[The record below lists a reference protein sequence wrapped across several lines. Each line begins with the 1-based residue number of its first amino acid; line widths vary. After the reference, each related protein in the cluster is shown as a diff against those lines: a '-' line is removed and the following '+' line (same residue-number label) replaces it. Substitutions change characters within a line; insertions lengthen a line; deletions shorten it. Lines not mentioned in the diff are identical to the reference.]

1 LYYCRADSHYF
12 NYRFF
17 LDLLHQYLIS
27 MKRSFT
33 FTLLFLTLILYKLTA
48 QDFMMQGWYWDYPKT
63 AAGANWADTL
73 RLKTADMGS
82 AGFTMMWLPPLSRTA
97 SGNWSNGY
105 DPKDLFD
112 YGEFGQGAT
121 GFGTRAGLDQLVTA
135 LNAQNIKPIADIV
148 YNHRD
153 GGSMEDNPGLKN
165 YTTSYYD
172 WNKAN
177 DGANPFPYDRMRVV
191 LPLGGTS
198 GNGAGD
204 YYFKFSSRSGH
215 SRFYNYEYK
224 LYFYTDK
231 VGWQNLTDIDE
242 AEPNGG
248 GDCDPDQPSTT
259 IALGRNILGT
269 IDNSGCRTDEF
280 KLTLTANDF
289 NAAGD
294 ALYITF
300 NNRNSG
306 YSDLYIYGIW
316 SVPRSANIVNDLYY
330 QTYTNYN
337 WVPSGRGK
345 MNWSFFKPNSDRD
358 TYLAG
363 DWDGMY
369 FYYDYDQFQTST
381 RDTLFAWT
389 RWNWSNVGIRG
400 FRMDAVKHFT
410 PQFVGDLLDN
420 LYDNSMIPPMV
431 VGEWYGTNTDELSGW
446 VNSVYSYMDN
456 DTKTGIA
463 PRIFDFSLREALRR
477 ACDEFGY
484 DVRNVF
490 GSSIVDQGK
499 LNGLNVVT
507 FANNHDF
514 RDGSGFASLI
524 QNDRI
529 LAYSYLLTNNQ
540 VGLPTVFYPD
550 FFGYPASGFSYH
562 PSDKSAKKTQ
572 ISQLMDIHKKYIF
585 GSSSRTYLNKAG
597 SGFENNAFGNNT
609 TLLVYQ
615 LKGGAEFK
623 NLLVAINFSG
633 SAISFNQQLDGI
645 AVGTKL
651 SELTGNSS
659 TPFTTVE
666 ALASGIPNS
675 VWIQVPARSYAIF
688 RVGAWSL
695 FTTGRSNI
703 SFSKNGTPASFTVWD
718 NASGT
723 IHNADLGTYTG
734 SDVLTLT
741 GYDIRTWKASGGDVT
756 GGTFYY
762 TIYPKGQR
770 PVSPVF
776 SSTAI
781 GFLEDIGGS
790 GTIDQKWGF
799 TSSLNLLTGLD
810 AGEYTLEFYSQ
821 MNGTDPIKSEYDNN
835 GGNAAN
841 YTAHFR
847 YNYVRSAAS
856 GLWSNTATWLDGV
869 IPSGSGITAEL
880 QDPVILDNDI
890 TLDSLLIRA
899 GTLTINPTGSLTVNG
914 TLDNSGTKAGLYLK
928 SDYLGTA
935 SLIHQTSG
943 IQATSERYF
952 NSWSSNYHGWH
963 FVSSPVN
970 NFALAGSDFIINPPE
985 EYDFFKWSE
994 SSGMWLNQKN
1004 AAHNITVFETGR
1016 GYLAAYQDAG
1026 IKEFTGSLNV
1036 ADVQIS
1042 GLTYT
1047 PASGAKGWHL
1057 LGNPFS
1063 SAISWNSGTWNKSV
1077 SIGGEP
1083 QLWDEAS
1090 ASYVTLIGGIIP
1102 AHNGFMVYTSENGG
1116 SLTIPANARVHTGQN
1131 WYKSGNEDADQI
1143 VLKVRDLTGNTAQQ
1157 TVIRFLPEA
1166 TEGFDLEYDSYFLT
1180 GYAPR
1185 FYSKAGDHRLA
1196 LNSLPANRAVSEI
1209 PLGFIK
1215 NDYSEFS
1222 LEAAGNLT
1230 GPGGSQVMLV
1240 DLKLNQV
1247 QNLSQNPLYNFTAAE
1262 NDDPERF
1269 VLKFSEVGIE
1279 ENHSEVINLFSA
1291 GNQVVIELTEIAKL
1305 SSMEVID
1312 IQGKKVF
1319 VSNLHF
1325 GVNNF
1330 YFPFQGLYFIRI
1342 FTSDKIITHKIILN

>member
-1 LYYCRADSHYF
+1 
-12 NYRFF
+12 
-17 LDLLHQYLIS
+17 

-33 FTLLFLTLILYKLTA
+33 ITLLFLVLVIYKLTA

-73 RLKTADMGS
+73 RLKTADLGN

-97 SGNWSNGY
+97 SGSWSNGY

-153 GGSMEDNPGLKN
+153 GGSMEDNPGLKT

-177 DGANPFPYDRMRVV
+177 NGANPFPYDRMRVV
-191 LPLGGTS
+191 LPLGGSS

-204 YYFKFSSRSGH
+204 YYFKFRSRSQH
-215 SRFYNYEYK
+215 SKFHNYEYRVH
-224 LYFYTDK
+224 FSTDL
-231 VGWQNLTDIDE
+231 VGHLGPPNITE
-242 AEPNGG
+242 SEPNGG
-248 GDCDPDQPSTT
+248 GDCSEAFNT
-259 IALGRNILGT
+259 IALGRNIDGS
-269 IDNSGCRTDEF
+269 IDSYGCGIDEF
-280 KLTLTANDF
+280 KLTLNAGDF

-294 ALYITF
+294 ALYISF
-300 NNRNSG
+300 NSRNSG
-306 YSDLYIYGIW
+306 YSDLYIHGIW

-345 MNWSFFKPNSDRD
+345 MNWSFFKPNSDRE
-358 TYLAG
+358 TYLSG

-389 RWNWSNVGIRG
+389 RWNWNNVGIRG

-410 PQFVGDLLDN
+410 PEFVGDLLDN
-420 LYDNSMIPPMV
+420 LYDNSMVPPMV

-446 VNSVYSYMDN
+446 VNSVYYHMDN
-456 DTKTGIA
+456 DTKAAIA
-463 PRIFDFSLREALRR
+463 PRIFDFSLREALRQ
-477 ACDEFGY
+477 ACDQFGY

-490 GSSIVDQGK
+490 SSGIVDQGK

-529 LAYSYLLTNNQ
+529 LAYAYLLTNNQ

-550 FFGYPASGFSYH
+550 FFGYPVNGPSYH
-562 PSDKSAKKTQ
+562 PADKSAKKTQ

-585 GSSSRTYLNKAG
+585 GSNSRTYLNNFS
-597 SGFENNAFGNNT
+597 SGFSNNASANN

-615 LKGGAEFK
+615 LKGGTGFK

-633 SAISFNQQLDGI
+633 SAASFNQQLDGI

-659 TPFTTVE
+659 TPVTTVE
-666 ALASGIPNS
+666 TLAGGIPSS

-695 FTTGRSNI
+695 FTTGRSNM
-703 SFSKNGTPASFTVWD
+703 SFSKNGAPASYTVWD

-723 IHNADLGTYTG
+723 IHNADLGTYTD

-756 GGTFYY
+756 GGSFYY

-770 PVSPVF
+770 PASPVF

-790 GTIDQKWGF
+790 GTVDQKWGF
-799 TSSLNLLTGLD
+799 TSPINLLTGLS
-810 AGEYTLEFYSQ
+810 AGEYTLEFYTQ

-835 GGNAAN
+835 GGNPVN

-847 YNYVRSAAS
+847 YNYVRSTAS

-869 IPSGSGITAEL
+869 IPSGSAISAEL
-880 QDPVILDNDI
+880 QNPVILDNDI
-890 TLDSLLIRA
+890 TLNDLLIRA

-928 SDYLGTA
+928 SDYLSTA
-935 SLIHQTSG
+935 SLIHHTSG
-943 IQATSERYF
+943 TQATSERYF
-952 NSWSSNYHGWH
+952 NAWSSNYHGWH

-970 NFALAGSDFIINPPE
+970 NFALAGSGFIISPPE
-985 EYDFFKWSE
+985 EYDFYEWSE
-994 SSGMWLNQKN
+994 TAGLWLNQKIPAN
-1004 AAHNITVFETGR
+1004 NITEFDPGK
-1016 GYLAAYQDAG
+1016 GYLAAYENAG

-1036 ADVQIS
+1036 NSVQIS
-1042 GLTYT
+1042 DLTCT
-1047 PASGAKGWHL
+1047 PTSTAKGWHL

-1063 SAISWNSGTWNKSV
+1063 SAISWNTGTWNKSA

-1083 QLWDEAS
+1083 QLWDETS
-1090 ASYVTLIGGIIP
+1090 ASYVTLTDGIIP

-1116 SLTIPANARVHTGQN
+1116 SLTIPADARLHSTQN

-1143 VLKVRDLTGNTAQQ
+1143 VLMVRDLTGNTAQQ

-1166 TEGFDLEYDSYFLT
+1166 SEGFDLEYDSYFLS
-1180 GYAPR
+1180 GHAPR

-1196 LNSLPANRAVSEI
+1196 LNSLPANSAISEI
-1209 PLGFIK
+1209 PLCFIK
-1215 NDYSEFS
+1215 NDYSSFS
-1222 LEAAGNLT
+1222 LEAAGDLT
-1230 GPGGSQVMLV
+1230 GMGGSQVMLA

-1247 QNLSQNPLYNFTAAE
+1247 QNLSQNPVYNFTATE
-1262 NDDPERF
+1262 GDDPERF
-1269 VLKFSEVGIE
+1269 VLKFSEVGIY
-1279 ENHSEVINLFSA
+1279 ENKNENWIVFANKSDLFIINDKNVVDGFFEIFDLSGRLLFSDKIK
-1291 GNQVVIELTEIAKL
+1291 GRNTVCPVLNSGVYFVKIICDNSIIT
-1305 SSMEVID
+1305 
-1312 IQGKKVF
+1312 KKVF
-1319 VSNLHF
+1319 IN
-1325 GVNNF
+1325 
-1330 YFPFQGLYFIRI
+1330 
-1342 FTSDKIITHKIILN
+1342 